1 MKRVLARR
9 VCYDNA
15 AQRAWWRGGALEGA
29 MRKVRLVLLA
39 AVVVLVPVL
48 GSAQTLVRD
57 VRAAIAR
64 NDIAAGR

>member
-39 AVVVLVPVL
+39 VFYHRYRGAVF
-48 GSAQTLVRD
+48 GSRRNIVRETN
-57 VRAAIAR
+57 R
-64 NDIAAGR
+64 